1 MLFLFRAMTRKLCPE
16 SKATVLVSFLILCF
30 ESRVSFNSFFI
41 IALKKKNSKS
51 RYFKGS
57 GCSLK
62 IFTALNGMTKGE
74 ILENCEHVG
83 IVQTA
88 INPVGYIL
96 VFMVLKVGHIFY
108 WLTHFIFF
116 FRTIKRNPLDSAP
129 TLPGIF
135 LPFESLILYTPSHN

>member
-1 MLFLFRAMTRKLCPE
+1 M
-16 SKATVLVSFLILCF
+16 
-30 ESRVSFNSFFI
+30 

-62 IFTALNGMTKGE
+62 IFTALNGMTKE
-74 ILENCEHVG
+74 EVLNECEHVG

-88 INPVGYIL
+88 INPVCYIL

-135 LPFESLILYTPSHN
+135 FPRVSPTLSTRSHFF